1 MKLKK
6 RLIFANA
13 ATAVIPLIIT
23 ALLALAYLFIYGK
36 FYDINLS
43 FNNYQKLSHIKSELS
58 GSGGVLQQNPDILKD
73 KDFQNYLTQVI
84 AGIGGEAIVFQNDIA
99 LYSSRTFTKIEQA
112 KILEAL
118 KRNQNLSEEPLVIGN
133 ISYTVEQVEAAMKDG
148 YLGRVV
154 FLVPLGKNMTSL
166 SGLFIIMG
174 AAFFIFFLIM
184 NVAVSR
190 LLSRTVINPLNSL
203 KKAAAEIKKGNL
215 DWQIYEEGDHE
226 IQELCRDLELM
237 RLRLKN
243 SINTQLKYEDN
254 RKMLIS
260 SISHDL
266 KTPVTAIKGYV
277 EGILDGIA
285 QTPEKK
291 EKYLKTIYTK
301 AQQIDEMI
309 DDLLLYAKLDMNQ
322 LPFNFEKTCILEF
335 FQDCLLENEP
345 DLERSGIKIGLS
357 NELSRKYEVF
367 IDRER
372 MKRVI
377 TNILDNARKYMDKEE
392 KEIRIIL
399 RETRTSIIIEVRDNG
414 RGIKKEDLSYI
425 FDRFYRSDAARGE
438 TEGSGLGLAIAKQI
452 IEGHNGTIWA
462 LTHGEEGTSIMIS
475 LNKGH

>member
-1 MKLKK
+1 MNLKK

-13 ATAVIPLIIT
+13 ATALIPIIIA
-23 ALLALAYLFIYGK
+23 ALLALAYVFIYGK
-36 FYDINLS
+36 LFDNHLS
-43 FNNYQKLSHIKSELS
+43 FNNYQKLSQIKSELAS
-58 GSGGVLQQNPDILKD
+58 SGGVLQQNPDILTD
-73 KDFQNYLTQVI
+73 KDFQNYLTQVT
-84 AGIGGEAIVFQNDIA
+84 AEIGGEVIFLKNDIV

-112 KILEAL
+112 KAL
-118 KRNQNLSEEPLVIGN
+118 AIGKRNQNLDKEPLVIDK
-133 ISYTVEQVEAAMKDG
+133 ISYTVELVETAMKDG
-148 YLGRVV
+148 YPGRVV
-154 FLVPLGKNMTSL
+154 LLVPLGKIMTNLSSL
-166 SGLFIIMG
+166 IIFMG
-174 AAFFIFFLIM
+174 IVFLTFFVIM
-184 NVAVSR
+184 NMAVSR

-203 KKAAAEIKKGNL
+203 KKAAAQIKRGNL
-215 DWQIYEEGDHE
+215 DRQIYEEGDHE

-237 RLRLKN
+237 RLKLKN

-266 KTPVTAIKGYV
+266 KTPVTAVKGYV

-285 QTPEKK
+285 QTPEKR

-301 AQQIDEMI
+301 TQQIDKMI

-335 FQDCLLENEP
+335 FQDCLMESEP
-345 DLERSGIKIGLS
+345 DLERSEIKIGLS
-357 NELSRKYEVF
+357 NELRNKYEVL

-377 TNILDNARKYMDKEE
+377 MNIMDNARKYMDKEE
-392 KEIRIIL
+392 KEISIIL
-399 RETRTSIIIEVRDNG
+399 RETRTSIIIELRDNG
-414 RGIKKEDLSYI
+414 RGVKKEDLPYI

-475 LNKGH
+475 LNKGR